1 MVKRNILV
9 DLRATNIIL
18 LISFFLPQMTGLEM
32 RGSYKV
38 RRRGE
43 GEGGR
48 WKEIE
53 GCPIPSRKANFIF
66 KKFLIFLSRLSRNL
80 SFPSIGI
87 FPETIIFIF
96 LYNKNKRTAVS
107 GSSLKMLMTF
117 FYIFINE
124 NRGAIFVKELFIN
137 Y

>member
-1 MVKRNILV
+1 
-9 DLRATNIIL
+9 
-18 LISFFLPQMTGLEM
+18 M

-66 KKFLIFLSRLSRNL
+66 KKFLFFLSRLSRNL
-80 SFPSIGI
+80 PFHSIEI
-87 FPETIIFIF
+87 FPETIIFTLF
-96 LYNKNKRTAVS
+96 YNKNKRTAAS

-117 FYIFINE
+117 FYILVNE
-124 NRGAIFVKELFIN
+124 NREAIFVKELFIN
-137 Y
+137 S